1 MKNVAKSPIL
11 KKMDTENN
19 KIKFGKE
26 FFVGQSASPLL
37 EHYDIIKPLGKGGYA
52 KVYEVQ
58 HKKTK
63 EIRACKH
70 LSKANIP
77 DYDKFKR
84 EIQIL
89 IKTDHPNIIKLYEV
103 FESKR
108 SLYLVMELCRGG
120 ELFDRVIEHMETGE
134 MYTEKDAAKM
144 FIQIMSSID
153 YCHKNGIVHR
163 DLKPENLLYLNKG
176 EEKNNPIKIIDF
188 GLSQYIT
195 SEEKLKS
202 KVGTAYYVAP
212 EILQGKYSEKCDVW
226 SAGVILYIL
235 LSGDPPFNGQND
247 SEIYSQ
253 VAKMEY
259 HFGKKWDSMSSEV
272 KDLITHMLAPE
283 EERYTAAEVISHP
296 WVKKMTSHTKESMKK
311 LPFDIQGFK
320 AYRDN
325 NAFKKMII
333 VYIASRLNQN
343 EVKDL
348 EKTFDFF
355 DKNKDGQITLN
366 EFEQGLSE
374 LKTKGVDTK
383 EIKDLFHA
391 IDTDINGKI
400 DYTEFLAAALTK
412 QQYIKDERLLEAF
425 SAFDK
430 DNDGKISKE
439 EIMDVLKLEKEDEK
453 KVEGLIKLADKNGD
467 GLVDYNE
474 FLEIMKK

>member
-1 MKNVAKSPIL
+1 MEK
-11 KKMDTENN
+11 DNN

-26 FFVGQSASPLL
+26 FFVGQSAGPLL

-120 ELFDRVIEHMETGE
+120 ELFDRVIEHMEKNE

-259 HFGKKWDSMSSEV
+259 HFGKKWDNMSNEV

-283 EERYTAAEVISHP
+283 EERYNAEQVIQHP
-296 WVKKMTSHTKESMKK
+296 WVKKMISDNKESLKK

-320 AYRDN
+320 VYREN

-348 EKTFDFF
+348 EKIFDFF

-374 LKTKGVDTK
+374 LKTKGVNTK
-383 EIKDLFHA
+383 EMKELFKA
-391 IDTDINGKI
+391 IDTDVNGKI
-400 DYTEFLAAALTK
+400 DYTEFLAAALKK
-412 QQYIKDERLLEAF
+412 QQYMKDERLLEAF
-425 SAFDK
+425 CAFDK

-453 KVEGLIKLADKNGD
+453 NVEQLIKLADKNGD
-467 GLVDYNE
+467 GKIDYKEFVD
-474 FLEIMKK
+474 IMKK

>member
-1 MKNVAKSPIL
+1 MESS
-11 KKMDTENN
+11 DN

-26 FFVGQSASPLL
+26 YFVGQSSGPLL

-89 IKTDHPNIIKLYEV
+89 IIADHPNIIKLYEV

-153 YCHKNGIVHR
+153 YCHKNGIAHR

-226 SAGVILYIL
+226 SAGVILFIL

-259 HFGKKWDSMSSEV
+259 HFGKKWDSMSNEV

-283 EERYTAAEVISHP
+283 EERYTAAEVIAHP
-296 WVKKMTSHTKESMKK
+296 WVKKMIVNSKDLIKN
-311 LPFDIQGFK
+311 LNFDIQNFK
-320 AYRDN
+320 LYKESN
-325 NAFKKMII
+325 IFKKMII
-333 VYIASRLNQN
+333 VFIASRLNQN
-343 EVKDL
+343 DVKDL
-348 EKTFDFF
+348 QKMFDFF
-355 DKNKDGQITLN
+355 DKDKDGQITLD
-366 EFEQGLSE
+366 EFEQGFNE
-374 LKTKGVDTK
+374 LKIKDFDKK
-383 EIKDLFHA
+383 EIKELFVA
-391 IDTDINGKI
+391 IDTDVNGKI
-400 DYTEFLAAALTK
+400 DYTEFLAAALK
-412 QQYIKDERLLEAF
+412 KPQYIKEERLFDAF
-425 SAFDK
+425 TAFDK
-430 DNDGKISKE
+430 NNDGKISKDE
-439 EIMDVLKLEKEDEK
+439 FMDMLKVGKEDEK
-453 KVEGLIKLADKNGD
+453 KVEELIKLADKNGD
-467 GLVDYNE
+467 GMVDYKE
-474 FLEIMKK
+474 FVDTMKK